1 LVESED
7 DKTAITTLCRAGK
20 KYVAREKNV
29 AQYWNKMS
37 ARGEEK
43 KLGARAGKR

>member
-1 LVESED
+1 LKSED
-7 DKTAITTLCRAGK
+7 DKTAITTFWRAGK
-20 KYVAREKNV
+20 KYVARREKNG

-37 ARGEEK
+37 ACGEEK